1 MCERQIL
8 RRKTSKFKLFFKKTH
23 EKKIHLKYCKYLH
36 IQMSRSCI

>member
-8 RRKTSKFKLFFKKTH
+8 RRKTSKFKLLFKKHT
-23 EKKIHLKYCKYLH
+23 KKIHLKYCKYLH